1 VKYRISGSGK
11 PVIIFHGSF
20 GGLKQAE
27 LLGHVLR
34 HEGFQTISFSRPG
47 YPGTDIEEGKSPKNQ
62 ARLAKKILDENSLD
76 SVDLVAYSAG
86 GLPGIEFMKQYPES
100 IDKAVLDSVV
110 ITSYDHPHDL
120 GDWFFEHR
128 IAYNSFT
135 LKLSEQVLKASVKLF
150 PKTVFRLVSHSQVTK
165 SEQLDYFK
173 RLMSTVPPITE
184 KREGVKNDL
193 KSLADLENPPEV
205 NSIDVEV
212 LLTDNREVPAVK
224 ESTDYLSSNLSNSTK
239 KVFEQGG
246 HTDWIDCNPEKR
258 ESVVKFLKN

>member
-1 VKYRISGSGK
+1 MKYRVSGSGK

-34 HEGFQTISFSRPG
+34 QEGFQTISFSRPG
-47 YPGTDIEEGKSPKNQ
+47 YPGTGIEEGRSPKDQ
-62 ARLAKKILDENSLD
+62 AKLAKKVLEENSLD
-76 SVDLVAYSAG
+76 SVNLLAYSAG

-110 ITSYDHPHDL
+110 VTSYDHPHDL

-128 IAYNSFT
+128 IAYNKLS
-135 LKLSEQVLKASVKLF
+135 LKLSEQVLKLSLKFF
-150 PKTVFRLVSHSQVTK
+150 PKTVFRLVSHSQVSK
-165 SEQLDYFK
+165 PEQLDYFK
-173 RLMSTVPPITE
+173 KLMSTVPPLTE

-193 KSLADLENPPEV
+193 KFLMDLEDPPEV
-205 NSIDVEV
+205 NNIDAEV
-212 LLTDNREVPAVK
+212 LLTDNRELPAVK
-224 ESTDYLSSNLSNSTK
+224 ESTDYLGSNLSNSTK

-258 ESVVKFLKN
+258 ESVVEFLKN